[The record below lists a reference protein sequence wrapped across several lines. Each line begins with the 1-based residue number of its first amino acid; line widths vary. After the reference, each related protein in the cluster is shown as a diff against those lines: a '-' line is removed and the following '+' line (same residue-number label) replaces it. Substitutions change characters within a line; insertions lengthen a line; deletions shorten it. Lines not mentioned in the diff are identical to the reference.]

1 MKDENEIMAMLEAML
16 FSAGDP
22 VEISKLAEIIG
33 MDTESTKDALEDL
46 AESYR
51 ENECGIM
58 LVNLG
63 DKYQMC
69 SNEKYADEVRRL
81 LEVKKNTPLSQAAL
95 EVLAIIAYNKQV
107 TKGFIEQI
115 RGVDCSGTISSLIQK
130 GLIEENG
137 RLDLP
142 GKPLVY
148 STTDRFL
155 RCFSLDS
162 LDDLPDLPEAE
173 KDNISRDAETQTSLF
188 SGAEKTSGDGGARGV
203 ESESKD

>member
-1 MKDENEIMAMLEAML
+1 MKVKDDNEIMAMLEAML

-33 MDTESTKDALEDL
+33 MDEESTKDALEDL
-46 AESYR
+46 AESYS

-69 SNEKYADEVRRL
+69 SSEKYADEVRRL

-130 GLIEENG
+130 ELIEESG

-142 GKPLVY
+142 GRPLVY

-162 LDDLPDLPEAE
+162 LDDLPDLPENE
-173 KDNISRDAETQTSLF
+173 KNNVGTNKETQTSLF
-188 SGAEKTSGDGGARGV
+188 NASAET
-203 ESESKD
+203 ESEKGTESAEE